1 MRSFVAVLCLLLAV
15 VFSTPV
21 AAGKFS
27 NKDTAK
33 NRQDN
38 TFGTRN
44 ADEVT
49 TITDNA
55 TDGLRIESV
64 PRKQPERDWYENM
77 VIGVDVGVN
86 ATNKGT
92 MR

>member
-1 MRSFVAVLCLLLAV
+1 MRSFVAVLCLALAV

-21 AAGKFS
+21 AAEKFP

-44 ADEVT
+44 ADEIT

-55 TDGLRIESV
+55 TDGLHIESV
-64 PRKQPERDWYENM
+64 PRRQPERDWYENM

-86 ATNKGT
+86 ATNK
-92 MR
+92 